1 MMVKIMT
8 TSQRYTKHL
17 AEPWFTLVKIGMKIS
32 EGRVKKGIWKDIKRG
47 DKIIFTNNA
56 YGLKRLFKVTVL
68 DVTYYNCFHNYLE
81 KESLPQ
87 CLPGIDSINEGVS
100 VYRQYYTVEQEDK
113 HGVVGIRF

>member
-47 DKIIFTNNA
+47 DKIIFTNNDFG
-56 YGLKRLFKVTVL
+56 YDRKYEVKVVDIT
-68 DVTYYNCFHNYLE
+68 DYENFQSYLE
-81 KESLPQ
+81 KEYLCN
-87 CLPGIDSINEGVS
+87 CLPGVDSLNEGIS
-100 VYRQYYTVEQEDK
+100 VYRKYYNLEEELK
-113 HGVVGIRF
+113 NGVIGIRF

>member
-47 DKIIFTNNA
+47 DKIIFTN
-56 YGLKRLFKVTVL
+56 KM
-68 DVTYYNCFHNYLE
+68 D
-81 KESLPQ
+81 
-87 CLPGIDSINEGVS
+87 
-100 VYRQYYTVEQEDK
+100 
-113 HGVVGIRF
+113 